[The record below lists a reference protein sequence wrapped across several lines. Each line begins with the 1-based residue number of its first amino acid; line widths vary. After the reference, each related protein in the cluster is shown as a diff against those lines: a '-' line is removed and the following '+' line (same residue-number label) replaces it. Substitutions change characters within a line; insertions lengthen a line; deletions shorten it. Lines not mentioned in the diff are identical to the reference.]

1 MDALESYRNA
11 VIQIL
16 QHISE
21 IPDPSSD
28 IRSEV
33 ICDRKNEHYLLMQIG
48 WEGSR
53 RIHGVLIHVDL
64 IDGKCWIQHDGTER
78 GIAEDLVAA
87 GVPKDGI
94 VLAFR
99 PPQARKY
106 TEYAA
111 A

>member
-1 MDALESYRNA
+1 MDAVDSYRNA
-11 VIQIL
+11 VIQIFR
-16 QHISE
+16 E
-21 IPDPSSD
+21 IAQIPNSPND
-28 IRSEV
+28 IRCEV
-33 ICDRKNEHYLLMQIG
+33 ICDRTNDHYLLMQVG
-48 WEGSR
+48 WEGSG
-53 RIHGVLIHVDL
+53 RIHGVLIHVDI

-87 GVPKDGI
+87 GVPKDRI

-99 PPQARKY
+99 PHQARKY